1 MEKLHTDLK
10 AKDDAL
16 LDFRRERTE
25 QDVKLV
31 EAEASARIAANDLG
45 SRSCRIEN
53 LTCEL
58 EETTSEMGEVS
69 KHLAAM
75 EQANASHTALLCEER
90 KSSAALRDQLS
101 NVEWRHQEEK
111 DLARVKH
118 DQLSVALAQKSS
130 AAKES
135 IVSHRWLLVS
145 GELLCRE
152 DLATCAAQCRKKR
165 RKLWEQTCVVS
176 TLSEELQCKHSELEL
191 VREALAVAQQE
202 KVQMETNLQEEKQV
216 FNNRIEALENEMQIR
231 VKTEA
236 TAKSM
241 MVAHRWLLLSDAIRS
256 RDTFCAAASFAE
268 LRKRRLLTSQFGKL
282 ADCLVKRSRR
292 RSLSDELGST
302 VRLLKQ
308 SAQETLEAKQE
319 THAMKDR
326 VHSSVLVRQVL
337 IRCVMSDAHRKR
349 QELRAAQVALEEKLT
364 CTIKENELLRV
375 ARDKYA
381 TNCAALEEEL
391 VVTRRLFEQ
400 KASDLVLIGNQVE
413 QEAFKRAE
421 LEVLLATANET
432 LEHIDGARADEMQME
447 RETCAAT
454 VAGLE
459 GLLAAAQKVTEHQR
473 AEIAQV
479 NSTNRQAMA
488 LKDAEILSLS
498 RSNERA
504 KAELEKMSF
513 AKKEASMFKA
523 AKIRAEEVMKE
534 LKLDLD
540 HWRAKAESLDA
551 VEDRTRRLCEDIAC
565 FEQECADLRQQNHD
579 LSLTMHQ
586 FKDEN
591 EMLVGENSCLKQS
604 AAMFEGDLERVT
616 GENAKLIGHVNHK
629 QKIHYTMRMKEEIN
643 QVRTELKRARQRIVQ
658 LELSKKDGTFLDA
671 LSSASHAC
679 GIAETSG
686 PARGR
691 PTPATTPARA
701 LRSRSGGKNGIPE
714 EPSALVDL
722 RRRCHLQECSMERM
736 SSNFQHLVSLVD
748 SVVVGDGVCD
758 GTSTAV
764 NFAALLQRLRGMA
777 ATQHQK
783 SSTQTRSEDRPCVTP
798 RCTSPVEEHALF
810 TPPRR
815 CHGDDQQTP
824 PVADGHMALLI
835 DRHI

>member
-1 MEKLHTDLK
+1 
-10 AKDDAL
+10 
-16 LDFRRERTE
+16 
-25 QDVKLV
+25 
-31 EAEASARIAANDLG
+31 
-45 SRSCRIEN
+45 
-53 LTCEL
+53 
-58 EETTSEMGEVS
+58 
-69 KHLAAM
+69 M

-90 KSSAALRDQLS
+90 KSSAALR
-101 NVEWRHQEEK
+101 EEK
-111 DLARVKH
+111 DLVRLRH
-118 DQLSVALAQKSS
+118 DQLSVALAEKSS

-165 RKLWEQTCVVS
+165 RKLCEQTCVVS

-191 VREALAVAQQE
+191 VRETLAVTQQE
-202 KVQMETNLQEEKQV
+202 KVQTETHLQEEKQV
-216 FNNRIEALENEMQIR
+216 FNNRIGALENEMQIR

-241 MVAHRWLLLSDAIRS
+241 MVAHRWLLLSDATRS
-256 RDTFCAAASFAE
+256 RDTFCAAASSAE
-268 LRKRRLLTSQFGKL
+268 LRKRQLLTSKFGKL

-292 RSLSDELGST
+292 RSLSEELGST

-337 IRCVMSDAHRKR
+337 IRCVMSDAQRKR

-364 CTIKENELLRV
+364 CTIKENEVLRA
-375 ARDKYA
+375 ARDKDT

-413 QEAFKRAE
+413 QEAFKRADV
-421 LEVLLATANET
+421 EVLLATANET
-432 LEHIDGARADEMQME
+432 LEHIESAHADEMQME

-459 GLLAAAQKVTEHQR
+459 GLLAAAQKVTEQQR
-473 AEIAQV
+473 AEIAKV

-679 GIAETSG
+679 GIAETPG

-714 EPSALVDL
+714 EQSALVDL

-758 GTSTAV
+758 GTCTAV

-783 SSTQTRSEDRPCVTP
+783 TSTQTRPEDRPCVTP
-798 RCTSPVEEHALF
+798 RCSSPVEEHALF

-815 CHGDDQQTP
+815 CHGDDQQTS

-835 DRHI
+835 DRRI